1 MQALKLQQKT
11 VPRILGDMQK
21 NVTLA
26 IAAIASEVSALHRRV
41 SEIEDSSAIP
51 AATCA
56 AALPGSGDGQI
67 RCALSMPALF
77 SRPPLICTVPPAMM
91 YQSHS
96 KWSMLP
102 VSAVILDP

>member
-11 VPRILGDMQK
+11 VPRVLGDMQK

-56 AALPGSGDGQI
+56 AALPGSVDGQI
-67 RCALSMPALF
+67 RCAHAQICKPRCPWSALT
-77 SRPPLICTVPPAMM
+77 LLQQC
-91 YQSHS
+91 
-96 KWSMLP
+96 
-102 VSAVILDP
+102 

>member
-11 VPRILGDMQK
+11 TPKVMGDMQR

-51 AATCA
+51 SATCA
-56 AALPGSGDGQI
+56 AALPDSSDGQI
-67 RCALSMPALF
+67 RYV
-77 SRPPLICTVPPAMM
+77 SRACFL
-91 YQSHS
+91 
-96 KWSMLP
+96 
-102 VSAVILDP
+102 